1 MIRLL
6 KIELTKIVNSRTVW
20 IIFGLHFLLL
30 APIAFGFKRI
40 LKNINMRVGD
50 VDLAQAALEGFSV
63 FNYPG
68 IWHNMAYLAGWFKLF
83 FAIIIV
89 VLVTNEYTFRTI
101 KQNIIDGMSKLE
113 ILLSK
118 QLVIVL
124 LSLVATLIIA
134 LLTLAL
140 GKNPSEVSI
149 FSGAGYLLKYFFSLI
164 VYLNFAYLLSSWL
177 KKAGL
182 TIGLLFLYTLVI
194 ENLLA
199 FRLPENIANY
209 LPMNLI
215 NSLIPNPMVAF
226 FKPED
231 VAAVTNVGLVAA
243 GLYWLI
249 FALLVY
255 WMLKRSRLG

>member
-30 APIAFGFKRI
+30 APIAFGFKQI
-40 LKNINMRVGD
+40 LKNINLKVGD
-50 VDLAQAALEGFSV
+50 MDLAQAALEGFSV

-68 IWHNMAYLAGWFKLF
+68 VWHNMSYLGSWFKLF
-83 FAIIIV
+83 FAIIVV

-113 ILLSK
+113 ILVSK
-118 QLVIVL
+118 QLVIIL
-124 LSLVATLIIA
+124 LSLAATLLIA
-134 LLTLAL
+134 LLILLL
-140 GKNPSEVSI
+140 GKNPNNVPI
-149 FSGAGYLLKYFFSLI
+149 FSESAYLFKYFFSLI
-164 VYLNFAYLLSSWL
+164 VYLNLAYLLSSWL

-215 NSLIPNPMVAF
+215 NNLIPNPMVAY
-226 FKPED
+226 FKPEEV
-231 VAAVTNVGLVAA
+231 VAVSNFSMLAA
-243 GLYWLI
+243 GLYWLV
-249 FALLVY
+249 FALLIY
-255 WMLKRSRLG
+255 WTLKRSK

>member
-1 MIRLL
+1 MIRLIQ
-6 KIELTKIVNSRTVW
+6 IELVKLFNNRTVW

-40 LKNINMRVGD
+40 INNINIKVGD
-50 VDLAQAALEGFSV
+50 VDVAQAALQGFSI

-89 VLVTNEYTFRTI
+89 VSVTNEYTFRTI
-101 KQNIIDGMSKLE
+101 KQNIIDGMSKFEVLAA
-113 ILLSK
+113 K
-118 QLVIVL
+118 QLVIIL
-124 LSLVATLIIA
+124 LALVATILLA
-134 LLTLAL
+134 LLTFIL
-140 GKNPSEVSI
+140 GKNPNEVSI
-149 FSGAGYLLKYFFSLI
+149 FSGSSYLLKYFLGLV

-177 KKAGL
+177 KRAGL

-194 ENLLA
+194 ENLIA
-199 FRLPENIANY
+199 FKLPEQVANY

-215 NSLIPNPMVAF
+215 NNLIANPMVAY

-231 VAAVTNVGLVAA
+231 VVTLSNISLLVA
-243 GLYWLI
+243 GLYWLL
-249 FALLVY
+249 FAALAYL
-255 WMLKRSRLG
+255 MLKRSKLG